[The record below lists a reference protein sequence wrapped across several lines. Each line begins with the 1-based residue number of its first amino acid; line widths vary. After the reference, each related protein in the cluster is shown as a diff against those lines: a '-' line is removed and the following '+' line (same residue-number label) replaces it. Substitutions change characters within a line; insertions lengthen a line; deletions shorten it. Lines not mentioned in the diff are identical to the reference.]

1 MKSIQDVEGIFDA
14 DPNIVKKAKLLRYIG
29 FEEMLEMA
37 NYGAKMQPRSIE
49 LAAAFNMPIVVK
61 SSFKEGKG
69 TLIGGENTMENDNRV
84 NAVTVDKNVA
94 KVTILSVPD
103 KPGVAVSIF
112 KPLSEK
118 GISVDT
124 IVQNAGS
131 NNITDLTFTVA
142 RSDLNS
148 TIEIIKDLIKTIG
161 ATGYETNSNLVKI
174 SVIGTGMQNNPGY
187 ATSMFGALA
196 DSSVN
201 IELITT
207 SEIRIT
213 CIIDE
218 NQIET
223 AANALHSA
231 FGLSK

>member
-1 MKSIQDVEGIFDA
+1 
-14 DPNIVKKAKLLRYIG
+14 
-29 FEEMLEMA
+29 MLEMA

-61 SSFKEGKG
+61 SSFKEGQG

-103 KPGVAVSIF
+103 KPGIAVSIF
-112 KPLSEK
+112 KPLSKK

-196 DSSVN
+196 DSGVN